1 MTTSRSLLLLEAVE
15 RARLVTVRDV
25 AVHLDL
31 RHDDGFESVTRI
43 HFSCSEPGGST
54 FVDFHGTSLTRVEL
68 NGHPVEARWS
78 EGRIALDDLAA
89 ENELVVAGEM
99 AYSSDG
105 EGLHRHVDAA
115 DGNTYLYAMS
125 FLDAAPRWFACFDQ
139 PDLKARYSFEV
150 LAPEGWLVRGNSRAE
165 QLAPGVWRLGPSNPL
180 STYLVTLVAGPWA
193 QVTDVWAPGDG
204 DEMALAL
211 LARQSLADEL
221 NRDASDIL
229 AVTRACL
236 AEYERLFGMRYP
248 FGDYL
253 QVFAP
258 DFNAG
263 AMENPGC
270 VIFRDQF
277 LARGE
282 TTEAQRASRAGV
294 IAHEMAHQWFGDLVT
309 MRWWDDLWLNESFA
323 EYMGHRVCTDV
334 AGYELWTE
342 FGTRRKA
349 WGFAADQAPSTHPV
363 AGNGAADA
371 RAALANF
378 DGISYAKGA
387 SVLRQLAAWMGEGRF
402 LAGLRD
408 YFAAHAWGN
417 ATMADLMDAW
427 RAQGVEGLD
436 EWASRWLTTA
446 GLDLVSASVDGD
458 QACLLRGGTR
468 PHALEVAVV
477 GAKGSH
483 EQVGVVLDGER
494 VVVPLAVRPGDV
506 VLPDSDDSGWARI
519 RPAVVG
525 DQRWWRFPGRVL
537 PTTAQRV
544 AFGEAMRDAV
554 RSGDLDPAEAL
565 DQVLANLPGESHPLL
580 VQTRLAWARELC
592 GAWSAPDARAQRRR
606 RVADVAVAMMDDAE
620 PGSDLELVALRCLL
634 LVGDDLERLQAW
646 RRGECLPRPLGPEEQ
661 WDVVRRLVVLGG
673 DPVVIDDQLAID
685 RSSSAEVQAA
695 ECRACIPTDEAKRE
709 ALAVV
714 LEAGQPSAYLAAAT
728 ARGIFRNEQHALTR
742 ALVRPWFEGIAATA
756 RFRQGWALASVVRAG
771 FPMSHADRPA
781 VEACRRALAAHDVDP
796 GVRRELVD
804 ALDELERAARAVES
818 SITGVRT

>member
-1 MTTSRSLLLLEAVE
+1 MIRAV
-15 RARLVTVRDV
+15 
-25 AVHLDL
+25 
-31 RHDDGFESVTRI
+31 
-43 HFSCSEPGGST
+43 P
-54 FVDFHGTSLTRVEL
+54 
-68 NGHPVEARWS
+68 
-78 EGRIALDDLAA
+78 
-89 ENELVVAGEM
+89 
-99 AYSSDG
+99 
-105 EGLHRHVDAA
+105 
-115 DGNTYLYAMS
+115 
-125 FLDAAPRWFACFDQ
+125 
-139 PDLKARYSFEV
+139 
-150 LAPEGWLVRGNSRAE
+150 
-165 QLAPGVWRLGPSNPL
+165 
-180 STYLVTLVAGPWA
+180 
-193 QVTDVWAPGDG
+193 
-204 DEMALAL
+204 
-211 LARQSLADEL
+211 
-221 NRDASDIL
+221 AS
-229 AVTRACL
+229 
-236 AEYERLFGMRYP
+236 
-248 FGDYL
+248 
-253 QVFAP
+253 
-258 DFNAG
+258 
-263 AMENPGC
+263 
-270 VIFRDQF
+270 
-277 LARGE
+277 
-282 TTEAQRASRAGV
+282 
-294 IAHEMAHQWFGDLVT
+294 
-309 MRWWDDLWLNESFA
+309 
-323 EYMGHRVCTDV
+323 
-334 AGYELWTE
+334 
-342 FGTRRKA
+342 
-349 WGFAADQAPSTHPV
+349 WG
-363 AGNGAADA
+363 
-371 RAALANF
+371 
-378 DGISYAKGA
+378 K
-387 SVLRQLAAWMGEGRF
+387 
-402 LAGLRD
+402 
-408 YFAAHAWGN
+408 